1 MSDLDKISM
10 MLITYAGTAR
20 SKSIEMID
28 AADKGENVETYI
40 SEIEENIRLAQNEH
54 FKILTMSAE
63 EEVKPTVLFL
73 HAEDQMMNAETLFI
87 MAKKLAKVHKK
98 VNEK

>member
-1 MSDLDKISM
+1 MTKLDEISM

-20 SKSIEMID
+20 SKSIELID
-28 AADKGENVETYI
+28 LAEKGKDTESTI
-40 SEIEENIRLAQNEH
+40 KEIEENLKLAGQEH
-54 FKILTMSAE
+54 FKILQLSAS

-87 MAKKLAKVHKK
+87 VAKKFVKVYKNI
-98 VNEK
+98 NEK